1 LTILPAKSDK
11 LRILWAFLWR
21 DIRNEMSYR
30 LAFFMELFGILP
42 AVLMFYFL
50 SRLFGEMITGPL
62 SEYGGRYFPFVL
74 IGIAAQSYLSLSLGS
89 FASSIRESQVS
100 GTLEAVLTTPVPLSV
115 FLLGSSLYPFV
126 LNALRIMIY
135 LVVGNL
141 LFEAGLDWRQWPALL
156 VVLMLTV
163 TAVSGLGILSASF
176 TVLFKK
182 GDPLNWAFSVGSWLL
197 GGVYYP
203 VSVLPEWLQKIS
215 DFIPMTHTLESFRL
229 ILLGHR
235 DLFAVGG
242 HLLALCLWSLMVLPA
257 SLLCFRYALNQARI
271 KGNLGHY

>member
-1 LTILPAKSDK
+1 LTILPVKSEK

-21 DIRNEMSYR
+21 DIHNEMSYR
-30 LAFFMELFGILP
+30 LAFFLELFGILP
-42 AVLMFYFL
+42 AVLLFFFL
-50 SRLFGEMITGPL
+50 SKLFGDMIPGPL
-62 SEYGGRYFPFVL
+62 SEYGGKYFPFVL
-74 IGIAAQSYLSLSLGS
+74 IGIAAQNYLSLSLRS

-100 GTLEAVLTTPVPLSV
+100 GTLEAVLTTPVPLPV

-126 LNALRIMIY
+126 LNAFRILIY

-141 LFEAGLDWRQWPALL
+141 FFGAGLDWRQWPALL

-163 TAVSGLGILSASF
+163 TAISGLGIFSASF

-182 GDPLNWAFSVGSWLL
+182 GDPLNWVFSVGSWLL

-203 VSVLPEWLQKIS
+203 VSVLPGWLQKIS

-235 DLFAVGG
+235 DLYAVAG
-242 HLLALCLWSLMVLPA
+242 HLFALGLWSLMVLPL
-257 SLLCFRYALNQARI
+257 SLVCFRYALNQARI